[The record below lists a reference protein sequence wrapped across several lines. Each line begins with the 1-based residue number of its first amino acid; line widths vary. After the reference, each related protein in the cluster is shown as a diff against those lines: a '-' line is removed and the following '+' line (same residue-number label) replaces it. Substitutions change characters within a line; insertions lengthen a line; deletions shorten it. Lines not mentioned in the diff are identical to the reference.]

1 MCKHTPG
8 FFNLCTCETLKAVTL
23 KVAGKIVQGQRRENS
38 NTLRKKNKIM
48 HLTHLRVLQLK
59 TLIVQGT
66 FEELLFFFLRV
77 YSCCCSCF
85 AGFFFFFLY
94 YFTRNNVSM
103 KFLQHQVIISLLV
116 FISSLP
122 PPAPNTLMVSLLVH
136 ALVD

>member
-85 AGFFFFFLY
+85 AGFFFFLY